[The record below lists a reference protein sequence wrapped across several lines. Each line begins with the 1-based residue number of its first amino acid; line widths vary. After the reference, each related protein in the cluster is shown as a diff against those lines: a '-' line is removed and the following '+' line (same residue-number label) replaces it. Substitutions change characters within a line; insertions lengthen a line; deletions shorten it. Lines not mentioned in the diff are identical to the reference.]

1 MGINH
6 RGEHKR
12 KKSGGKSVLHR
23 KKRNNR
29 SGSQM
34 AATKI
39 GEDKI
44 VEKRARGGNKKYKA
58 LRIKSGEFTLPKSKL
73 SDSNITENSQTNN
86 NTSNNVSGCLT
97 DKSDII
103 EVMYHPTNNDYVRT
117 NTITK
122 SSVVKICSEPFKQAV
137 STLSDVDP
145 KLCEISE
152 KGYLYAIVTSRPG
165 QVGKAEGIVLQGR
178 QLDFYAK
185 LFKKNKF

>member
-39 GEDKI
+39 GDDRI

-58 LRIKSGEFTLPKSKL
+58 LRIKTGEFNLVKPSLTC
-73 SDSNITENSQTNN
+73 NSE
-86 NTSNNVSGCLT
+86 
-97 DKSDII
+97 IF

-122 SSVVKICSEPFKQAV
+122 SSVVKISSDPFKQAV
-137 STLSDVDP
+137 STLSEIDP
-145 KLCEISE
+145 KLFEISE
-152 KGYLYAIVTSRPG
+152 KGYLYAIVKSRPG
-165 QVGKAEGIVLQGR
+165 QVGKAEGEILQGR
-178 QLDFYAK
+178 QLDFYSK